1 MLSKAKIK
9 WINSLKLKKNRD
21 AENVFVAEGIKIV
34 AELLPVLTCKFLVIS
49 KESGFTYNANLD
61 CEIIQ
66 VAENEYKK
74 ITFQNSP
81 QGVLAVFEKPKQE
94 FSNNLFSEQ
103 LVLALENVQ
112 DPGNLGS
119 IIRTADWFGI
129 KHIFCSQ
136 HTADVFNPKV
146 VQATMGAIAR
156 VQIHYLD
163 LAALFADL
171 SKDIPIYGTVMD
183 GENIYQEK
191 LNSTGIILM
200 GNEGKGISKELET
213 YLSKKLLIPTYPAN
227 TTSSE
232 SLNVAIATAIT
243 VAEFRRR

>member
-9 WINSLKLKKNRD
+9 WINSLKMKKNRD
-21 AENVFVAEGIKIV
+21 AENVFVAEGVKIV
-34 AELLPVLTCKFLVIS
+34 AELLPVLACKFLVIS
-49 KESGFTYNANLD
+49 KESGFTYNGNLD

-66 VAENEYKK
+66 VPENDYKK

-81 QGVLAVFEKPKQE
+81 QGVLAVFEKPKQS
-94 FSNNLFSEQ
+94 FSNSVFSEQ
-103 LVLALENVQ
+103 LVLALEDVQ

-129 KHIFCSQ
+129 KHIICSQ

-156 VQIHYLD
+156 VQIYYVD
-163 LAALFADL
+163 LAALFEEL
-171 SKDIPIYGTVMD
+171 SKDTPIYGTVMD

-200 GNEGKGISKELET
+200 GNEGKGISKDLET

-243 VAEFRRR
+243 IAEFRRR